1 MADIFGGSRKRL
13 FGFIGA
19 GGTLGQIFGSSFT
32 TFIVHVIGNT
42 NLLLVSAVFLELSVL
57 CMIQVGKNLKAKD
70 EQKEK
75 KAAKK
80 DGGTWEGITAVFKSN
95 YLISICLFMF
105 LYTFTSTFLYFEKQ
119 AIVSEYISSR
129 AERTSFFSGV
139 NLAVGILTV
148 LVQLFFTGR
157 IIPML
162 GIALSLAFLPMFT
175 SFGFL
180 ALGLLPQLWM
190 IAGFDVLRKT
200 LNYAITRPSR
210 EILYTV
216 VSRAEKYKAKS
227 FIDTFVYRRGCYC
240 LSGF

>member
-1 MADIFGGSRKRL
+1 
-13 FGFIGA
+13 
-19 GGTLGQIFGSSFT
+19 
-32 TFIVHVIGNT
+32 
-42 NLLLVSAVFLELSVL
+42 
-57 CMIQVGKNLKAKD
+57 
-70 EQKEK
+70 
-75 KAAKK
+75 
-80 DGGTWEGITAVFKSN
+80 
-95 YLISICLFMF
+95 
-105 LYTFTSTFLYFEKQ
+105 
-119 AIVSEYISSR
+119 
-129 AERTSFFSGV
+129 
-139 NLAVGILTV
+139 
-148 LVQLFFTGR
+148 
-157 IIPML
+157 ML

-227 FIDTFVYRRGCYC
+227 FIDTFVYRGGCYC